1 VDFELQATNILK
13 KDMSDAEKT
22 QFDVQFASRRKNPA
36 LALIL
41 SLFLGQFGID
51 RFYLGHIGLGVGKL
65 LTIGAGPVG
74 GHRLVPRHGCHSQVE
89 HQACSGNP
97 RRHVGRTPKASVAR
111 GGVAFRFEN
120 PPLAGQGS
128 TR

>member
-1 VDFELQATNILK
+1 MDFELQAVNILK

-65 LTIGAGPVG
+65 LTFG
-74 GHRLVPRHGCHSQVE
+74 GLYFWAIVDWFVIM
-89 HQACSGNP
+89 
-97 RRHVGRTPKASVAR
+97 
-111 GGVAFRFEN
+111 
-120 PPLAGQGS
+120 GS
-128 TR
+128 TRKSNIQLAKEIRRAMLEGRPRHASADVR